1 LAIQNIAKIKKELM
15 DNQLFSLINQN
26 SSPALANVP
35 LSHLSYIPTGFEF
48 FELGYIFGCIAI

>member
-1 LAIQNIAKIKKELM
+1 M